1 MKYTKIIN
9 AITKFID
16 GNECDNG
23 VIRSELKELLEL
35 FRYESKYSKIAD
47 TTDLKIHYE
56 RAQSIVNCNH
66 C

>member
-1 MKYTKIIN
+1 MRYTTIIN
-9 AITKFID
+9 KITQFLD
-16 GNECDNG
+16 SYECDNP
-23 VIRSELKELLEL
+23 VIRSELNELLAC
-35 FRYESKYSKIAD
+35 FRYEGRYSKKPD